1 MTDHGERRTVTTS
14 FAVVVAGAVLG
25 VAGVKVLS
33 WLVAPCLLALVIV
46 VLTRPLSRRLG
57 ARGAPAAVGIAAAFV
72 TGLGMIVVL
81 VAVVAFAAV
90 RLTTVVRAYRSDL
103 ETLVLRAHR
112 VLTEAG
118 LTDAQSHSLTDV
130 VTPDRLLRWSASV
143 APSLVSMGA
152 TVVFFLGLLLF
163 LSIEATQVDQR
174 LAGLRRARP
183 AIAAALTDSARL
195 TRRYFAI
202 TAALAVVVGALDA
215 VLLAA
220 LRVPYPVLWGVLA
233 AACNFI
239 PYVGFVIGLVPPA
252 LIALLDSGPELA
264 IVIVIVYVVLN
275 SVVTTI
281 VPAKVVGDVVGISMS
296 ATVVSLVFWAWVLGP
311 IGSVLAVPCTLV
323 VKSVLVDADPR
334 ARFLAPLLNSRKKNT
349 SEERAR

>member
-1 MTDHGERRTVTTS
+1 
-14 FAVVVAGAVLG
+14 VAGI
-25 VAGVKVLS
+25 
-33 WLVAPCLLALVIV
+33 ALVIV

-57 ARGAPAAVGIAAAFV
+57 ARGAPAAVGIAAALV

-118 LTDAQSHSLTDV
+118 LTDAQSHSLTDF

-143 APSLVSMGA
+143 APSLVSVGA

-163 LSIEATQVDQR
+163 LSIEATQIDQR

-195 TRRYFAI
+195 TRRYFAV

-220 LRVPYPVLWGVLA
+220 LGVPYPVLWGVLA

-264 IVIVIVYVVLN
+264 IVIVIVIVIVYVVLN

>member
-1 MTDHGERRTVTTS
+1 MTDHGERRTATTT
-14 FAVVVAGAVLG
+14 FAVVAGVVLG
-25 VAGVKVLS
+25 VAGVKALS
-33 WLVAPCLLALVIV
+33 WLVAPCLLAVVIV

-57 ARGAPAAVGIAAAFV
+57 ARGVPVSVGIAAAFV
-72 TGLGMIVVL
+72 TGLGMMVVL
-81 VAVVAFAAV
+81 VAVVTFAAV

-130 VTPDRLLRWSASV
+130 ITPDRLLRWSAAV
-143 APSLVSMGA
+143 APSLVSVGA

-174 LAGLRRARP
+174 LAGIRRARP

-195 TRRYFAI
+195 TRRYFAV
-202 TAALAVVVGALDA
+202 TAVLAVVVGALDA

-220 LRVPYPVLWGVLA
+220 LGVPYPVLWGVLA
-233 AACNFI
+233 AVCNFI

-252 LIALLDSGPELA
+252 LIALLDSGPEVA

-323 VKSVLVDADPR
+323 VKGVLVDADPR

-349 SEERAR
+349 SEQRAR